1 MNAQPKQPADYC
13 YKPILIASS
22 DPDVAAELT
31 TVMSELGCTSHCVAS
46 LADLLGVIGT
56 TKPPLLVL
64 STRLETHPS
73 DRPAAAPASDQ
84 LAQPDAPWQCLR
96 RSGLPANV
104 PILAIVEEQNLDRS
118 ALFAAGATDYL
129 LLPLVMAEVR
139 SRLQLHL
146 NQARIRELQ
155 DRAHNLTVL
164 RGPALLAA
172 HLQKRLRRQAEL
184 LSEQVFLLDREVHD
198 RRAAELALR
207 EEQTR
212 TQKLLLNVLPQAIV
226 DRLAQND
233 CPEMGNEVM
242 ADRFEEATILFADI
256 VDFTPLSVQLPPLEL
271 VKLLNRIFS
280 AFDRLAED
288 FGLEKI
294 KTIGDAYMVVGGVP
308 VPHPNH
314 AISIMEMAIAMRREI
329 SQIRRETGL
338 PLAIRIGINT
348 GAVVAGVIGIKKFS
362 YDLWGDAVNIASRM
376 ESQGIPGKIQVTEA
390 TYQYLK
396 DHYEFERWSNVPIKG
411 RGRMTAYLYV
421 RRKEGSAPSS
431 AAPELNAPGELMEE
445 SPSDPGPQP
454 LREADRAPSVVEPR
468 SDKLQEAI
476 QELLGDF
483 AEFR

>member
-1 MNAQPKQPADYC
+1 
-13 YKPILIASS
+13 
-22 DPDVAAELT
+22 
-31 TVMSELGCTSHCVAS
+31 MSELGYGSHCVTS
-46 LADLLGVIGT
+46 LADLRSAIGT
-56 TKPPLLVL
+56 TQPPLLVL
-64 STRLETHPS
+64 ATHLDPVDPVDPVDS
-73 DRPAAAPASDQ
+73 GWCGDRPATEQTPSPA
-84 LAQPDAPWQCLR
+84 DAPWQDLR

-104 PILAIVEEQNLDRS
+104 PILAIVPAQGLDRS
-118 ALFAAGATDYL
+118 ALLAAGATDYL
-129 LLPLVMAEVR
+129 LLPLVAAEVR

-146 NQARIRELQ
+146 NQARMRELQ

-184 LSEQVFLLDREVHD
+184 LREQVFLLDREVHD
-198 RRAAELALR
+198 RRQAELALR

-226 DRLAQND
+226 DRLAQKD
-233 CPEMGNEVM
+233 HPEMGNDVM

-256 VDFTPLSVQLPPLEL
+256 VDFTPLSVQLAPLEL
-271 VKLLNRIFS
+271 VKLLNQIFS
-280 AFDRLAED
+280 AFDRLAEE

-396 DHYEFERWSNVPIKG
+396 DHYEFERWSNVPVKG

-421 RRKEGSAPSS
+421 RRKEGLAPSLATSNPNLTGEPFAESS
-431 AAPELNAPGELMEE
+431 AESSHDQGTQSLGEANQ
-445 SPSDPGPQP
+445 SPS
-454 LREADRAPSVVEPR
+454 EVEPR
-468 SDKLQEAI
+468 SDKLQETI

-483 AEFR
+483 AEFC